1 MDTKRPAITHSQPST
16 KELSGSTFVL
26 AVQKGQPTYI
36 GMINPNNPSDRW
48 IFNQLKRN
56 HSLYQFKSRADYQK
70 GMRIWKRF
78 RSNTNRGTFDEWILG
93 RYQGLIQPLGYDAKA
108 PLSDAALETIQ
119 RDYRDGISAEKLAA
133 DWDKSVDAIK
143 RIVGIRRHKLRCKP
157 QKRAVIPT
165 FSDPLSIVP
174 SRVVPKGIGVTS

>member
-1 MDTKRPAITHSQPST
+1 MDIKRLAITHSQRSV

-36 GMINPNNPSDRW
+36 GLINPNNPSDRW
-48 IFNQLKRN
+48 IFNQLKRS

-78 RSNTNRGTFDEWILG
+78 RSNTNRGVFDEWILS
-93 RYQGLIQPLGYDAKA
+93 RYQGLIQPLGYDPKA
-108 PLSDAALETIQ
+108 PLSDEALETIR

-157 QKRAVIPT
+157 KKRAVIPT
-165 FSDPLSIVP
+165 LSDPLSSVP
-174 SRVVPKGIGVTS
+174 SRVVPERIEVTS